1 MDKRLKLIICFLLIF
16 MMILTSCAS
25 APIDLMNGIKPDNG
39 GRLPEN
45 MNQKLSQSIL
55 NFAWNMFKENSKND
69 GNMMISPPSI
79 YLALAMT
86 LNGADG
92 ETKDAMLNALSAQGI
107 SSEEL
112 NIGLNDWMGY
122 LMSDNRIA
130 KLSIANSIWYRDGFE
145 AEERFLQSNAD
156 YYNATVKSLDFN
168 DKSAVDEINK
178 WVKNSTNNT
187 IDKIVEQIGEDTIM
201 YLINAIYFKGD
212 WKNEFDGNKTRKS
225 IFYAPDKEVE
235 ADFMNRRGEI
245 KYLKGNDAT
254 GVILPYKDEQFAFV
268 GLLPDEGISPRELIN
283 NFNALDLGLLIKS
296 SEEKTIELTLPKFES
311 SYEDGLVDELSKL
324 GMEIAFD
331 PYNADFSLMQ
341 QNRNKDLAISE
352 VKHKTFI
359 KVDEKGTE
367 ASAVTSV
374 AVDATSM
381 PVEVPKIVFD
391 RPFIYSVIDVMTG
404 IPLFIGIMEN
414 PVLQ

>member
-1 MDKRLKLIICFLLIF
+1 MIKKLKLIICFLLVF
-16 MMILTSCAS
+16 MLILTGCAS
-25 APIDLMNGIKPDNG
+25 ISTDLMNDIKPNKG

-45 MNQKLSQSIL
+45 MNQKLNQSIL
-55 NFAWNMFKENSKND
+55 NFTWNMFGESSKND

-92 ETKDAMLNALSAQGI
+92 ETKDAMLNALSAKGI
-107 SSEEL
+107 SLEEL
-112 NIGLNDWMGY
+112 NKGLNDWMSY
-122 LMSDNRIA
+122 LMSDNRNA
-130 KLSIANSIWYRDGFE
+130 KLSISNSIWYRDSFE
-145 AEERFLQSNAD
+145 ADEAFLQTNAD
-156 YYNATVKSLDFN
+156 YYNATAKSLDFS

-187 IDKIVEQIGEDTIM
+187 IDKIVEQISEDTIM

-212 WKNEFDGNKTRKS
+212 WKNEFNGNKTHKS
-225 IFYAPDKEVE
+225 IFYAPDGEVE

-341 QNRNKDLAISE
+341 QNRNKDLVISE

-374 AVDATSM
+374 AVETTSM

-391 RPFIYSVIDVMTG
+391 RPFIYSVIDVTTG